1 MGDGGEG
8 SKVNISFKKTTASPL
23 ITQGWKVSEIGTI
36 LGPQYNSS

>member
-8 SKVNISFKKTTASPL
+8 SKVNILFKKTTASL
-23 ITQGWKVSEIGTI
+23 NTQGWKLSQISTI